1 MAIEWDETV
10 DAKRRVRM
18 LVDGRGSP
26 SAPAAAV
33 WAPGFRDATI
43 DDLRRACEAVGLV
56 VETREEAARRDAH
69 RLEHENL
76 EADIRAAIPYCGR
89 SEDLVAAVRDVV
101 QQRDA
106 LKDDRLACLDALAE
120 HVSPDATAD
129 TPRMVR
135 PSSVLAGIRSLQ
147 GRLRD
152 ARSDLREHDAALE
165 AAVERRSEEADASTE
180 LARAILNAVPGE
192 DIVSAARRT
201 MASLARSVEKG
212 EALRYD
218 LSTIVDE
225 AFGMQPVM
233 THEELLS
240 FLESGLRERTR
251 DLAAARA
258 RAEKAESRISKAE
271 ATSGVSLESVASAY
285 AFACKKLG
293 INPDSDLRAALT
305 EARTVLSLCTRE
317 CLGCAPSLRI
327 CVQKAIAR
335 IDEVLSPGAHV
346 GAAKKGG
353 G

>member
-56 VETREEAARRDAH
+56 VETREAMDNWASAVHDAE
-69 RLEHENL
+69 R
-76 EADIRAAIPYCGR
+76 
-89 SEDLVAAVRDVV
+89 
-101 QQRDA
+101 
-106 LKDDRLACLDALAE
+106 DRLACLDALSE

-165 AAVERRSEEADASTE
+165 AAVERRSSEVTGLGEQLAEVVAQRDDLRARLERAEAATAE
-180 LARAILNAVPGE
+180 ALTILNAMPGD
-192 DIVSAARRT
+192 DIASAARHMMDVR
-201 MASLARSVEKG
+201 MRQSVG
-212 EALRYD
+212 REALRYG
-218 LSTIVDE
+218 LATIIDE
-225 AFGMQPVM
+225 AFGAQPVM

-240 FLESGLRERTR
+240 FLAKSRS
-251 DLAAARA
+251 LAMRHARA
-258 RAEKAESRISKAE
+258 M
-271 ATSGVSLESVASAY
+271 LEVQ
-285 AFACKKLG
+285 
-293 INPDSDLRAALT
+293 RAAKALARSFRKSKPLPPGYVPDGFARLT
-305 EARTVLSLCTRE
+305 RAVAKLEAVE
-317 CLGCAPSLRI
+317 
-327 CVQKAIAR
+327 K
-335 IDEVLSPGAHV
+335 EVRRG
-346 GAAKKGG
+346 
-353 G
+353 

>member
-56 VETREEAARRDAH
+56 VETAERASADREDRTNLREAYQKMHDERD
-69 RLEHENL
+69 
-76 EADIRAAIPYCGR
+76 
-89 SEDLVAAVRDVV
+89 
-101 QQRDA
+101 
-106 LKDDRLACLDALAE
+106 ACLDALSE

-271 ATSGVSLESVASAY
+271 ATSGVSLEVASAY